1 MNEEDLSKQ
10 FDDAINYL
18 NTVSWKHKNKADYDK
33 VMNYSK
39 LKNFDNDM
47 KNELYNF
54 YENKFNEY
62 HPSKI
67 EKKPEKEDEYL
78 NDFVQRHSN
87 DNKSLTKKEF
97 DKISKNWSKEE
108 DYSKYLDKY
117 YSQP

>member
-1 MNEEDLSKQ
+1 MNEYDLSKQ
-10 FDDAINYL
+10 FDDAMNYL
-18 NTVSWKHKNKADYDK
+18 NTVSWKHKKKADYDK

-47 KNELYNF
+47 KDELYDF

-67 EKKPEKEDEYL
+67 EKKPEEDYL

-87 DNKSLTKKEF
+87 DNKSLTKKNLIKF
-97 DKISKNWSKEE
+97 LRIGQKKKIIQNI
-108 DYSKYLDKY
+108 
-117 YSQP
+117 